1 MPSNLGVLDVDK
13 VYSELFAEVS
23 MEEAE
28 NLVLKLVQAHTPPG
42 KCVLAGNSV
51 SQVFKGRVARY
62 KGVLPGS

>member
-1 MPSNLGVLDVDK
+1 
-13 VYSELFAEVS
+13 

-51 SQVFKGRVARY
+51 SQVLKGRVARE